1 MKIVLAAAVL
11 FASAFSV
18 QAGPA
23 SDAVAS
29 FYENPDSAFDADERD
44 RFVDP
49 ARALLDANDRL
60 WEEQQEAC
68 IGFSFVIDGQDWDD
82 DEIASTLELTESV
95 QGDGA
100 IVMARFSN
108 FGETRTLEWTLERSG
123 RAWRV
128 ADIMSLQGDWRLS
141 ELTCGE

>member
-1 MKIVLAAAVL
+1 MKFVLAASLL
-11 FASAFSV
+11 FASAFAA

-23 SDAVAS
+23 SDAVVS
-29 FYENPDSAFDADERD
+29 FYKNPDAAFDAEQRD

-49 ARALLDANDRL
+49 ARALLDANDRV

-68 IGFSFVIDGQDWDD
+68 IGFSFVIDGQDWDE
-82 DEIASTLELTESV
+82 DEITSTLELTESV
-95 QGDGA
+95 EGDGA

-123 RAWRV
+123 RVWRV
-128 ADIMSLQGDWRLS
+128 ADIMSLEGDWRLS
-141 ELTCGE
+141 ELTCE

>member
-1 MKIVLAAAVL
+1 MKFVLAASLL

-29 FYENPDSAFDADERD
+29 FYKNPDIAFDAEQRD

-49 ARALLDANDRL
+49 ARALLDANDRV

-68 IGFSFVIDGQDWDD
+68 IGFSFVIDGQDWDE
-82 DEIASTLELTESV
+82 DEIASTLELTEAV
-95 QGDGA
+95 KGDGA

-108 FGETRTLEWTLERSG
+108 FGDTQTLEWTLERSG

-128 ADIMSLQGDWRLS
+128 ADIMSLEGDWRLS
-141 ELTCGE
+141 ELTCE

>member
-1 MKIVLAAAVL
+1 MKLLLAAAVL
-11 FASAFSV
+11 LASALPALS
-18 QAGPA
+18 GPA
-23 SDAVAS
+23 SDAVAY
-29 FYENPDSAFDADERD
+29 FYETPDTAFDEAERG

-82 DEIASTLELTESV
+82 EEIARTLELTESV
-95 QGDGA
+95 QGEGA

-108 FGETRTLEWTLERSG
+108 FGETRTLEWTLERDG
-123 RAWRV
+123 RTWRV
-128 ADIMSLQGDWRLS
+128 ADVMSLEGNWRLS
-141 ELTCGE
+141 DLSCG

>member
-1 MKIVLAAAVL
+1 MKIALAAAL
-11 FASAFSV
+11 LLTTFGAAH
-18 QAGPA
+18 AGPA
-23 SDAVAS
+23 SDAVAA
-29 FYENPDSAFDADERD
+29 FYGNPDAAFDPAQRG
-44 RFVDP
+44 RFADP

-68 IGFSFVIDGQDWDD
+68 LGFSFVIDGQDWDD

-108 FGETRTLEWTLERSG
+108 FGETRTLEWTLERAG
-123 RAWRV
+123 RVWRV
-128 ADIMSLQGDWRLS
+128 ADVMSIEGDWRLS
-141 ELTCGE
+141 DLSCG

>member
-1 MKIVLAAAVL
+1 MKFVLAAAVL
-11 FASAFSV
+11 FASILSAH
-18 QAGPA
+18 AGPA

-29 FYENPDSAFDADERD
+29 FYKNPDAAFDPAERN

-49 ARALLDANDRL
+49 AKALLDANDRL

-68 IGFSFVIDGQDWDD
+68 LGFSIVIGGQDWDD
-82 DEIASTLELTESV
+82 AEIAGSLELTESV

-108 FGETRTLEWTLERSG
+108 FGEIRTLEWTLERSG
-123 RAWRV
+123 RIWRV

-141 ELTCGE
+141 DLTCG